1 MQDNNIVVIGNLT
14 DDPELRFT
22 PQGVAVANCRVA
34 VNARVR
40 NSQTNEWEDRL
51 DGYFTVNIWRDH
63 AENVAES
70 LGRGA
75 RVVVMGRLKSRSYED
90 KEGQTR
96 WVTEIEADEIAPSLK
111 WARASIS
118 KQPSGGGQSRRGG
131 NGWGG
136 SNGAPAPAEAPV
148 PDDVPF

>member
-1 MQDNNIVVIGNLT
+1 MQDNNIVVVGNLT

-22 PQGVAVANCRVA
+22 PSGVAVANCRIA
-34 VNARVR
+34 VNRRIR
-40 NSQTNEWEDRL
+40 NSQTNEWEDKL

-70 LGRGA
+70 LTRGA
-75 RVVVMGRLKSRSYED
+75 RVVVMGRLSSRSYED

-96 WVTEIEADEIAPSLK
+96 WVTEIEADEIAPSMK

-118 KQPSGGGQSRRGG
+118 KQPRGGGQSRQGSG
-131 NGWGG
+131 GWGG
-136 SNGAPAPAEAPV
+136 SNGTPTPAEAPV
-148 PDDVPF
+148 SDDVPF